1 MARARGATL
10 WGLLNG
16 GTHGTPQVL
25 REPRMKYLPRELRGL
40 GCHSSWTEKGGERDF
55 PQALPAAGKGP
66 FTGLLEDWSVDGKG
80 F

>member
-1 MARARGATL
+1 
-10 WGLLNG
+10 
-16 GTHGTPQVL
+16 
-25 REPRMKYLPRELRGL
+25 MKYLPRELRGL